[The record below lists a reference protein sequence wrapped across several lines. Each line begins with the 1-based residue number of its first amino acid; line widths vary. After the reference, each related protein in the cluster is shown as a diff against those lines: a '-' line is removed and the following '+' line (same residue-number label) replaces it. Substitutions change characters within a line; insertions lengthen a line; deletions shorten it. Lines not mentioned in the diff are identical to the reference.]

1 MKKMIFLLT
10 FLLQTITSNSQDSTV
25 VNLKNNAS
33 IKIKNVVPDSIPGSW
48 TKGAKFNV
56 NLNQG
61 SLSNW
66 SAGGERFSFSINAFS
81 NLFAFFK
88 KEKKSWDNT
97 LDLAYGI
104 VQTTSLGRRKSND
117 RIDLVSKYG
126 YALNSKL
133 NTAILFNGR
142 SQFANGYAYSKSK
155 SGIDTSTLT
164 SKTFTPAYL
173 LLSAGL
179 DYKPKDNFSLM
190 ISPITARWILVN
202 DKSLGFLYGIPS
214 GKAVKSEWGAFLS
227 ANYLTSFAKKFN
239 YKSKVDLFSNYKS
252 SPENIDIFWTN
263 SLSAGITKYINFT
276 FNIDMIYDD
285 NTTNTDASKGPAPQW
300 LQLMGIGFS
309 YKLGKN

>member
-1 MKKMIFLLT
+1 MKKMFFLLSL
-10 FLLQTITSNSQDSTV
+10 LLQTITVNSQDTTV
-25 VNLKNNAS
+25 VNLKKNAS
-33 IKIKNVVPDSIPGSW
+33 ININNEATDSIPRSW
-48 TKGAKFNV
+48 NKGAKFNV

-88 KEKKSWDNT
+88 KEKNSWDNT

-142 SQFANGYAYSKSK
+142 SQFSNGYAYTKTK
-155 SGIDTSTLT
+155 SGTDTSTLT

-190 ISPITARWILVN
+190 ISPITTRWILVK
-202 DKSLGFLYGIPS
+202 DKLLGFLYGIPS

-227 ANYLTSFAKKFN
+227 VNYLTSFAKKFN
-239 YKSKVDLFSNYKS
+239 YKSKIDLFSNYKS

-285 NTTNTDASKGPAPQW
+285 NTNNTDAAKGPAPQW